1 MSNSNT
7 DTKYNIPDGHWN
19 DSSSEPAAD
28 DTDEDD
34 NEDEG
39 ARVSLESQTVDV
51 RHEEAN
57 RLVRYRVRVQ
67 HGRRDR
73 FPLAT
78 HARREHQL
86 AESGQ
91 WDLDGDVDWADV
103 PVPVR
108 QTVADVVSGVDSRA
122 DLDPGFRIFDD
133 AEDGGRA

>member
-1 MSNSNT
+1 MTDDN
-7 DTKYNIPDGHWN
+7 DTKYNIPGGHWT
-19 DSSSEPAAD
+19 DSSSERASD
-28 DTDEDD
+28 DTDEDKND
-34 NEDEG
+34 DE

-91 WDLDGDVDWADV
+91 WDLDGDVDWADI

-133 AEDGGRA
+133 EEGGRA